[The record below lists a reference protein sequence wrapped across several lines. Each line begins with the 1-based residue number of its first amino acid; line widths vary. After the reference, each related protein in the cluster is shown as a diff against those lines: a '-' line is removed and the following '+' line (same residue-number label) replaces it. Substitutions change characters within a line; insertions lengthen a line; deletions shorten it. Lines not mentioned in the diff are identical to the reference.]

1 MRTFM
6 SFDDFVEHIVPFS
19 IGAVSFSLLAIG
31 SQQAI
36 FNQNAKDKCALA
48 PTHRLVVVQSFFG
61 DAYGCVKLI
70 KWDGPGSVTDRD

>member
-1 MRTFM
+1 MFNFK

-61 DAYGCVKLI
+61 DAYGCVKLLH
-70 KWDGPGSVTDRD
+70 WDNSESGTGRA